1 MSSVNIKEHQSEN
14 SHVLMMRQM
23 DPREV
28 NSLVGAEP
36 KFHVHYFSYCTVLP
50 LVDEKSWPVLIGLD
64 SVMKIYLKDWFY
76 R

>member
-1 MSSVNIKEHQSEN
+1 
-14 SHVLMMRQM
+14 M